1 MAKDTRRPAVSSVV
15 TTCMSMHAFIVSAAF
30 SAPDGD
36 VVYLRA
42 LARLT
47 DLLRAA
53 VSRKPLSATAEKS
66 LRFIYST

>member
-15 TTCMSMHAFIVSAAF
+15 TRCMSMHAFIVSAAF

-53 VSRKPLSATAEKS
+53 VSRKPLRATAEKS
-66 LRFIYST
+66 LRFIYSM